1 MILFNLFFNL
11 FISNSLSFNIP
22 KISLLIPIYN
32 TKYFDN
38 FLHRVIYQ
46 SLKNIEII
54 CINDEKSKLNL
65 EVIMK
70 FTYDNRI
77 IILNNLKNI
86 NFINIGL
93 EFASGKYFAIVD
105 SNDLINNNIF
115 ENLYKLTENGYFDI
129 IRTNNYL
136 IYEKKIV
143 DKYKI
148 LKFLYN
154 KIFFIFK
161 IPNNFKIHSFIWKG
175 IFKKDILFDVKFQS
189 IKTTGKAYKD
199 IFIFFQQLF
208 KLLNKLNKYK
218 NFVYYKQTYNNYSLV
233 NEKNNKLFN
242 INKNFYEIGKYF
254 KKNFNRN
261 DLHFN
266 KTIISIFMEN
276 LNIINNKRLYIKY
289 FYKEIYEIL
298 KTRTLKEIENKF
310 LKFLYNY
317 GREIFSDFYE
327 GMNLINKN
335 YPKIS
340 IIMPIYNSENYI
352 KESLNSLINQTF
364 KNFELICINDGS
376 TDNTLNIL
384 KEYEKNDERIEIIN
398 QDNMGAG
405 IARNVGMKKAKGDY
419 LIFLDSD
426 DIFEQKMLEE
436 LFITIIT
443 NNVDIVICNSINF
456 NSENFLFEKN
466 YIIPNEKINKSF
478 SSFEIKKDFFNF
490 FIWLPWDK
498 IFKKKFIENL
508 GINFQ
513 NLKSTND
520 LFFIASSVIIAKNI
534 SFIDKIFIKH
544 RVGIKNSIENSRYK
558 TWENFYYALKSLKKF
573 MKEKNLYKRF
583 KQDFINYVAS
593 FSIWNLETI
602 FEEPFCFLYLKL
614 KNEWFN
620 EFGVS
625 KHNEA
630 FFYNNNIYKKIKY
643 ILNSELE
650 QIENRNEVDEN
661 LFHINDQKFFCI
673 PKVTVIITIY
683 NSEKYLSDCLNS
695 IINQTLKEIEIIC
708 INDGSTDNSLKILN
722 YYKKKDNR
730 IIIFNRKN
738 KGVNSARNLGL
749 KNAKGEF
756 ILFFDSDD
764 LLITEAL
771 EKLYNLGK
779 YKNLDIIFFN
789 LKFIFENNITEIQFP
804 NIFYKINSFKII
816 KSGKDIFLNMIKE
829 NKFILSPCL
838 QFINHKFLLKNKI
851 KFLKRIKYDDILFFY
866 NLILKVNRTFET
878 DEIFYLKKINE
889 KFNKKTDKL
898 IKKLNDY
905 IISIKDL
912 FNQSITFYNKNNIIN
927 QSFELIIDSVEELI
941 FFVFNKIQKNKLFLI
956 NQFHQNDKILL
967 ILILNNK
974 KINTNFI
981 QNIIKN
987 DNQFYYY
994 TYLFNK
1000 FEKNYCF
1007 KLKYKINII
1016 KKILNFKL

>member
-1 MILFNLFFNL
+1 M
-11 FISNSLSFNIP
+11 
-22 KISLLIPIYN
+22 
-32 TKYFDN
+32 KY
-38 FLHRVIYQ
+38 
-46 SLKNIEII
+46 
-54 CINDEKSKLNL
+54 
-65 EVIMK
+65 
-70 FTYDNRI
+70 TYDNRI
-77 IILNNLKNI
+77 IILNNLKNY

-93 EFASGKYFAIVD
+93 QFASSQYFAIVD

-115 ENLYKLTENGYFDI
+115 ENLYKLTENGYFDV

-136 IYEKKIV
+136 ICEKKIV
-143 DKYKI
+143 DKYTI

-154 KIFFIFK
+154 KIFYLYK
-161 IPNNFKIHSFIWKG
+161 IPNNFKIYSFIWKG
-175 IFKKDILFDVKFQS
+175 IFKKKILIDNKIQL
-189 IKTTGKAYKD
+189 IKTTGKTYKD

-208 KLLNKLNKYK
+208 KLLNELYNYKY
-218 NFVYYKQTYNNYSLV
+218 FVYYKQIYNNFSLS
-233 NEKNNKLFN
+233 NKKYNKLYN
-242 INKNFYEIGKYF
+242 VNKDFYEIGKFF
-254 KKNFNRN
+254 KKNFIKN
-261 DLHFN
+261 DLYFN
-266 KTIISIFMEN
+266 KTMISIFMKN
-276 LNIINNKRLYIKY
+276 LNTVNNKKIYIKSL
-289 FYKEIYEIL
+289 YKEIYEIL
-298 KTRTLKEIENKF
+298 KTKAFLYYNLNEIENKF
-310 LKFLYNY
+310 LKILYKY
-317 GREIFSDFYE
+317 GKEIFSDIYIN
-327 GMNLINKN
+327 MNLIDKN

-340 IIMPIYNSENYI
+340 IIMPIYNSENFI

-364 KNFELICINDGS
+364 KNFELICVNDGS

-384 KEYEKNDERIEIIN
+384 REYEKKDERIKIIN

-405 IARNVGMKKAKGDY
+405 IARNVGMKNAKGDY
-419 LIFLDSD
+419 LMFLDSD

-436 LFITIIT
+436 LFITFIT

-456 NSENFLFEKN
+456 NSENKLFTKN
-466 YIIPNEKINKSF
+466 YLISNKKINKTF
-478 SSFEIKKDFFNF
+478 SSFDIKKDFFNL
-490 FIWLPWDK
+490 FIWWPWDK

-534 SFIDKIFIKH
+534 SFIDKIFINH
-544 RVGIKNSIENSRYK
+544 RVGNKNSIENSRYK

-573 MKEKNLYKRF
+573 LKEKNLYKRF

-620 EFGVS
+620 EFGLS

-650 QIENRNEVDEN
+650 QIENRNEVDKN
-661 LFHINDQKFFCI
+661 LFHIIEQKLFCI
-673 PKVTVIITIY
+673 PKVSVIITIY

-708 INDGSTDNSLKILN
+708 INDGSTDNSLQILN

-730 IIIFNRKN
+730 IIIFNQKN

-749 KNAKGEF
+749 KKAKGEF

-779 YKNLDIIFFN
+779 YKNLEIILFN
-789 LKFIFENNITEIQFP
+789 LKFIFENNITEIKFP
-804 NIFYKINSFKII
+804 NIFYKINNFKNII

-829 NKFILSPCL
+829 NKFILSPYL
-838 QFINHKFLLKNKI
+838 QFINHNFLIKNKK

-866 NLILKVNRTFET
+866 DLILKANRIFET
-878 DEIFYLKKINE
+878 DEIFYVKNINE

-905 IISIKDL
+905 IISIKEL
-912 FNQSITFYNKNNIIN
+912 FNQSIIIFNKNNIIN
-927 QSFELIIDSVEELI
+927 NSLELFIDNIEELI
-941 FFVFNKIQKNKLFLI
+941 FFVFNKIQKNKLILI
-956 NQFHQNDKILL
+956 NQFHKKDKILL
-967 ILILNNK
+967 LFILFNK
-974 KINTNFI
+974 KIDTNFI
-981 QNIIKN
+981 QNIIKKN
-987 DNQFYYY
+987 DNYFYY

-1007 KLKYKINII
+1007 KLKYKINKI
-1016 KKILNFKL
+1016 KKILKFKT